1 METSKLGD
9 VSAEELCRSSGNF
22 SPEQVGIDLSAPC
35 THESNSL
42 DVNTAKNARSS
53 RKVEED
59 KVTLCG
65 VLSSCNVQKDT
76 CSCSV
81 FAFSGQNQAHN
92 LTNMFYM
99 NVLSN
104 MNTGN
109 GIQVCIFWVQ
119 CHPSDRRQQHQILFD
134 AVAMKATAS
143 FIRNQAHNLKS
154 IFYMNEGPFKHEY
167 GQWNSVMY
175 VFSRM
180 PPF

>member
-65 VLSSCNVQKDT
+65 VPSSCNVLKYT
-76 CSCSV
+76 CSCNV
-81 FAFSGQNQAHN
+81 FAFSGPNQAHN

-109 GIQVCIFWVQ
+109 GFQLCIFLVE
-119 CHPSDRRQQHQILFD
+119 CHPSDRRQQHQIFFD
-134 AVAMKATAS
+134 AVAMKGMAS
-143 FIRNQAHNLKS
+143 FIREKNSGLNQAS
-154 IFYMNEGPFKHEY
+154 SGTVSHE
-167 GQWNSVMY
+167 
-175 VFSRM
+175 
-180 PPF
+180 